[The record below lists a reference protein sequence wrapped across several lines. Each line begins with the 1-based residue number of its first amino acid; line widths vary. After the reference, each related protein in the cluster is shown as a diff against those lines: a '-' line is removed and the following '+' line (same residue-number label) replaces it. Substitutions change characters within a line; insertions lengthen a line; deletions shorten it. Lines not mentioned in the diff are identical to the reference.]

1 MSATRFTAPRPVL
14 QISLSENLIAG
25 FWVYVTVFACSLCS
39 IMLFARCL
47 GGHGDQFYVSN
58 PLSGN
63 LSGINV
69 VTGIG
74 RGGEKWRIYNNSGA
88 LCAGLP

>member
-1 MSATRFTAPRPVL
+1 
-14 QISLSENLIAG
+14 
-25 FWVYVTVFACSLCS
+25 
-39 IMLFARCL
+39 MLFARCL
-47 GGHGDQFYVSN
+47 GGHGDQFYESN
-58 PLSGN
+58 PLSGT

-88 LCAGLP
+88 LRAGLP

>member
-1 MSATRFTAPRPVL
+1 MSATRFTAPRPIL

-25 FWVYVTVFACSLCS
+25 FWVYVTVFACSLRS

-47 GGHGDQFYVSN
+47 GGHANQFYVSN
-58 PLSGN
+58 PLSGT

-74 RGGEKWRIYNNSGA
+74 RGGGKWRIYNNSGA
-88 LCAGLP
+88 LRAGLP